1 MNFFLNQTK
10 CFISVVF
17 RDATFAQSGSNSRFL
32 RDFFAQNG
40 DSVQCFVRAIYFLDG
55 LTRNFGVGTRNS
67 KPRNF
72 FFGAWNFYFGVRM
85 KKSRYRNFFA
95 ADWGP
100 FFPLVGVFSRA
111 SFPCHFVG
119 GIPVRA
125 FPPSEVLHRE
135 CLASRREDRK
145 TAFPATL

>member
-1 MNFFLNQTK
+1 MKFRLKQTK
-10 CFISVVF
+10 CLIFVVF

-40 DSVQCFVRAIYFLDG
+40 DFVQCFVLNVYFSGDSSG
-55 LTRNFGVGTRNS
+55 KSGAGTQNFGARIFFFRARNS
-67 KPRNF
+67 
-72 FFGAWNFYFGVRM
+72 FFGARM
-85 KKSRYRNFFA
+85 RKFRYRNFFA
-95 ADWGP
+95 ADWGS